1 MDRYQEIICVGQ
13 SPGRDERPKSFVMYE
28 SWFQAAEDYEEDFG
42 LGYEFLKCICHY
54 GLYGEVI
61 EETKIKEIKPFF
73 PTIIAQIDHAKRH
86 PKGAPKG
93 NNNAAKDRP
102 EKTNKNNREQS
113 KTNKN
118 KSNIN
123 INVNVNDNVDEK
135 ENGKINSS
143 PSLAPDNKDSALLPL
158 ESCYAELIKDSQWLE
173 WLCMRYRKPSGHNMT
188 IDEMKE
194 QIRQFIDV
202 LRGRHEES
210 KSIRKGKSHFFN
222 WMEDK
227 FRKHD
232 GPFSLVPEKG
242 SQKKSNS
249 LPGAENISNKEYKN
263 YEWGNG

>member
-1 MDRYQEIICVGQ
+1 MNREPRINNNDQE
-13 SPGRDERPKSFVMYE
+13 PKGKEKPESFVMYE

-42 LGYEFLKCICHY
+42 LGYKFLKCVCYY
-54 GLYGEVI
+54 GLFGEVI

-102 EKTNKNNREQS
+102 EKTNKNNRKQS

-143 PSLAPDNKDSALLPL
+143 TSLTPDNKDSALLPL

-173 WLCMRYRKPSGHNMT
+173 WLCMRYRKPSGHFMN

-202 LRGRHEES
+202 LIGRHEKS
-210 KSIRKGKSHFFN
+210 KSIRDGKSHFFN

-227 FRKHD
+227 FRKHE
-232 GPFSLVPEKG
+232 GPFSQVPEKG
-242 SQKKSNS
+242 SQKKRNG
-249 LPGAENISNKEYKN
+249 LPGAENISDQEF
-263 YEWGNG
+263 EDFSFGS